1 MSAKPS
7 VIPASMPTSA
17 RQLAAMID
25 HTLLQP
31 QATPHD
37 IARLADEAARYR
49 CHAVCVNPVY
59 VGEARRRLDG
69 TDVRVCAVVAF
80 PLGATASAVK
90 AAEARE
96 AIERGA
102 SEIDM
107 VMFIGGLKAGEDGWV
122 RDDIAAVVAV
132 CRSAG
137 ALCKV
142 IVETCL
148 LNDAEKDRAAR
159 LCVEAGADFVKTS
172 TGFST
177 GGATIEDVARL
188 ATIARPAGLGVKAS
202 GGIRTLDD
210 ALRMIRAGATRLGT
224 SRTVDILRAWSERGE
239 PCASS

>member
-1 MSAKPS
+1 MKRAALPS
-7 VIPASMPTSA
+7 SLPMNA

-31 QATPHD
+31 QATPRD
-37 IARLADEAARYR
+37 IVRLLEEAALYH

-59 VGEARRRLDG
+59 VREARRRLEG
-69 TDVRVCAVVAF
+69 TEVRVCAVVGF
-80 PLGATASAVK
+80 PLGATVTAIK

-96 AIERGA
+96 AIEHGA
-102 SEIDM
+102 REIDM
-107 VMFIGGLKAGEDGWV
+107 VMFIGGLKAGEEGWV

-142 IVETCL
+142 ILETCL
-148 LNDAEKDRAAR
+148 LNDAEKDCAAR

-172 TGFST
+172 TGFSS
-177 GGATIEDVARL
+177 GGATVDDIARL
-188 ATIARPAGLGVKAS
+188 AAIARPAGVGVKAS

-224 SRTVDILRAWSERGE
+224 SRTVEILRMWSERGE
-239 PCASS
+239 PCAPS